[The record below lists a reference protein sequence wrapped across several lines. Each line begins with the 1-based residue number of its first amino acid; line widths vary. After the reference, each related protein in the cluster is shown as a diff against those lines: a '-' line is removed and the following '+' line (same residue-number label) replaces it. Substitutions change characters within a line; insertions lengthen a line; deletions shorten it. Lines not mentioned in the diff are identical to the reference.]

1 MTTIDRKLS
10 VAFVTI
16 ATNKYIWY
24 WKNLITSADLNLSSD
39 VNYVFHVFT
48 DQPDFCKE
56 VEDTLK
62 NVKVK
67 IHSIRPMNWS
77 EATLLR
83 YETING
89 ARQQIKEDVVMHIDA
104 DSLIS
109 ENLSPTFIN
118 RDWKNGLAF
127 VSHPGFWRPKG
138 LNLLKFYFFNMHF
151 LIKDLY
157 KLVKVGGLGTW
168 DSNPASTAYVARK
181 KRKNYVCGGVWM
193 GERDSLFQMI
203 EELSKQTRAN
213 SDRGIQAKW
222 FDESHLNNWV
232 AFNENSLLTPNF
244 CFAQGY
250 KNLKSFKPSI
260 IAVDKKIVYPPEESN

>member
-1 MTTIDRKLS
+1 MITIYKKLS

-16 ATNKYIWY
+16 ATNKYVWY
-24 WKNLITSADLNLSSD
+24 WKNLIDSADLNLNTNVD
-39 VNYVFHVFT
+39 YVFHVFT

-56 VEDTLK
+56 VEDTLR
-62 NVKVK
+62 NIKVK

-83 YETING
+83 YETINR
-89 ARQQIKEDVVMHIDA
+89 ARQQIREDIVVHIDA

-109 ENLSPTFIN
+109 ENLSPIFIN

-138 LNLLKFYFFNMHF
+138 LNLAKFYFSNIDF

-157 KLVKVGGLGTW
+157 KLIKVGGLGTW
-168 DSNPASTAYVARK
+168 DSNPVSTAYVARS

-203 EELSKQTRAN
+203 QELSKQTRAN
-213 SDRGIQAKW
+213 ADRGIQAKW

-232 AFNENSLLTPNF
+232 ALNENSLLAPNF

-250 KNLKSFKPSI
+250 RNLDSLKPSI
-260 IAVDKKIVYPPEESN
+260 IAVDKKFVYPPEDSD